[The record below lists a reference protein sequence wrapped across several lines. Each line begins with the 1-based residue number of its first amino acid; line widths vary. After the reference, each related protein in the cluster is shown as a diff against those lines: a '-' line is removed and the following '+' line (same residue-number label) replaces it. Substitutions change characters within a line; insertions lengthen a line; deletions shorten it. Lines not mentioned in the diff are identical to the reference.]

1 MARPGPW
8 PTTIPAPATP
18 IPTPSTWKGRRRS
31 ARRLARMKRR
41 DVRALGW
48 VVTRDACV
56 EIARRLL
63 GRRRRMPTAALRE
76 LGARWRDIHA
86 SPIADKAGPIDAF
99 LVGQPATAQS
109 KECDKTVIAF
119 VDCLQHFRPDLY
131 SEQALRKRCLS
142 GCGHVIVSLAFGAI
156 VASFASSDIPII
168 GDAALVLFAIASWYL
183 VTTIQLWR
191 THLLVKRV
199 SQLRTSADLV
209 TQGSLARP
217 ADGLPN
223 P

>member
-1 MARPGPW
+1 
-8 PTTIPAPATP
+8 
-18 IPTPSTWKGRRRS
+18 
-31 ARRLARMKRR
+31 MKRR

-56 EIARRLL
+56 EIARRVL

-76 LGARWRDIHA
+76 LGARWRDIQA

-99 LVGQPATAQS
+99 LVGQPATPQS
-109 KECDKTVIAF
+109 KQRDKTVIAL
-119 VDCLQHFRPDLY
+119 VDSLQHFAPDLY
-131 SEQALRKRCLS
+131 GEQALRKRCLS
-142 GCGHVIVSLAFGAI
+142 GCGHLVVSLAFGAI
-156 VASFASSDIPII
+156 LASFTSSDIPII

-199 SQLRTSADLV
+199 SQLRISADLV
-209 TQGSLARP
+209 PQGSPARP

>member
-1 MARPGPW
+1 
-8 PTTIPAPATP
+8 
-18 IPTPSTWKGRRRS
+18 
-31 ARRLARMKRR
+31 
-41 DVRALGW
+41 VRALGW

-63 GRRRRMPTAALRE
+63 GRRRRMSTAALRE

-86 SPIADKAGPIDAF
+86 SPIADKGGPIDAF
-99 LVGQPATAQS
+99 LVGQPATLQS
-109 KECDKTVIAF
+109 KQRDKTVIAF
-119 VDCLQHFRPDLY
+119 VDSLQHFRPDLY

-142 GCGHVIVSLAFGAI
+142 GCRHLIVSLALGA
-156 VASFASSDIPII
+156 VLASCTSSDIPTI
-168 GDAALVLFAIASWYL
+168 GDGALVLFVIASWYL

-199 SQLRTSADLV
+199 SQLRISADLV
-209 TQGSLARP
+209 TQGSPARS

-223 P
+223 S

>member
-1 MARPGPW
+1 
-8 PTTIPAPATP
+8 
-18 IPTPSTWKGRRRS
+18 
-31 ARRLARMKRR
+31 
-41 DVRALGW
+41 VRALGW
-48 VVTRDACV
+48 VVTRDTCV
-56 EIARRLL
+56 EIVRRAL
-63 GRRRRMPTAALRE
+63 GRRRRMPIAALRE

-86 SPIADKAGPIDAF
+86 SPIADKAGPIKAF
-99 LVGQPATAQS
+99 LVRQPVTPQS
-109 KECDKTVIAF
+109 KRRDKTVIAF
-119 VDCLQHFRPDLY
+119 VDSLQHFRPDLY

-142 GCGHVIVSLAFGAI
+142 GCAHVIVSLAFGAI
-156 VASFASSDIPII
+156 LASCTSSDIPIF

-199 SQLRTSADLV
+199 SQLRISADLV
-209 TQGSLARP
+209 TQGSPAQR

>member
-1 MARPGPW
+1 M
-8 PTTIPAPATP
+8 P
-18 IPTPSTWKGRRRS
+18 I
-31 ARRLARMKRR
+31 
-41 DVRALGW
+41 
-48 VVTRDACV
+48 
-56 EIARRLL
+56 
-63 GRRRRMPTAALRE
+63 AALRE

-86 SPIADKAGPIDAF
+86 PPVADKAGPIDAF
-99 LVGQPATAQS
+99 LLGQAATPKS
-109 KECDKTVIAF
+109 KQRDKMVIAF

-156 VASFASSDIPII
+156 LASCTSSDIPTI

-191 THLLVKRV
+191 TYLLVKRV

-209 TQGSLARP
+209 TQGSPARP

>member
-1 MARPGPW
+1 
-8 PTTIPAPATP
+8 
-18 IPTPSTWKGRRRS
+18 
-31 ARRLARMKRR
+31 
-41 DVRALGW
+41 VRALGW

-56 EIARRLL
+56 EIARRVL

-76 LGARWRDIHA
+76 LGARWRDIQA

-99 LVGQPATAQS
+99 LVGQPATHQ
-109 KECDKTVIAF
+109 TVIAF
-119 VDCLQHFRPDLY
+119 VDSLQHFRPDLY

-142 GCGHVIVSLAFGAI
+142 GCGHVVVSLAFGAI
-156 VASFASSDIPII
+156 LASFTSSDIPII
-168 GDAALVLFAIASWYL
+168 GDAALALFAIASWYL

-199 SQLRTSADLV
+199 SQLRISADLV
-209 TQGSLARP
+209 PQGSPARP

>member
-1 MARPGPW
+1 
-8 PTTIPAPATP
+8 
-18 IPTPSTWKGRRRS
+18 
-31 ARRLARMKRR
+31 MKRP

-56 EIARRLL
+56 EIAHRLL

-86 SPIADKAGPIDAF
+86 SPIADRAGPIDAF
-99 LVGQPATAQS
+99 LVGQPATPQS
-109 KECDKTVIAF
+109 KQCDKTVIAF

-142 GCGHVIVSLAFGAI
+142 GCGHVVVSLAFGAI
-156 VASFASSDIPII
+156 LASCASSDIPII

-183 VTTIQLWR
+183 ATTIQLWR
-191 THLLVKRV
+191 TYLLVKRV

>member
-1 MARPGPW
+1 M
-8 PTTIPAPATP
+8 
-18 IPTPSTWKGRRRS
+18 
-31 ARRLARMKRR
+31 
-41 DVRALGW
+41 RALGW

-86 SPIADKAGPIDAF
+86 SPIADRGGAIDAF
-99 LVGQPATAQS
+99 LVGPATPQS
-109 KECDKTVIAF
+109 KQRDKTVIAF
-119 VDCLQHFRPDLY
+119 VDSLQHFRPDLY

-142 GCGHVIVSLAFGAI
+142 GCRHVIVSLALGAI
-156 VASFASSDIPII
+156 LASCTSSDIPTI
-168 GDAALVLFAIASWYL
+168 GDGALVLFVIASWYL

-199 SQLRTSADLV
+199 SQLRISADLG
-209 TQGSLARP
+209 TQGSPAQR

-223 P
+223 S

>member
-1 MARPGPW
+1 
-8 PTTIPAPATP
+8 
-18 IPTPSTWKGRRRS
+18 
-31 ARRLARMKRR
+31 MKRL
-41 DVRALGW
+41 DLRALGW
-48 VVTRDACV
+48 VVTRDTCV
-56 EIARRLL
+56 EIARRAV
-63 GRRRRMPTAALRE
+63 GRSPGMPTAALRE

-99 LVGQPATAQS
+99 LAGQPATPQS
-109 KECDKTVIAF
+109 KQRDKTVIAF

-142 GCGHVIVSLAFGAI
+142 GCGHVVVSLAFGAI
-156 VASFASSDIPII
+156 LASCASSDIPII

-183 VTTIQLWR
+183 ATTIQLWR
-191 THLLVKRV
+191 TYLLVKRV

-209 TQGSLARP
+209 IQGALTRP

>member
-1 MARPGPW
+1 
-8 PTTIPAPATP
+8 
-18 IPTPSTWKGRRRS
+18 
-31 ARRLARMKRR
+31 MKRR

-48 VVTRDACV
+48 VVTGDACV

-86 SPIADKAGPIDAF
+86 SPIADKARPIDAF

-109 KECDKTVIAF
+109 KQYDKTVIAF
-119 VDCLQHFRPDLY
+119 VDSLQDFRPDLY
-131 SEQALRKRCLS
+131 SEPALRKRCLS

-156 VASFASSDIPII
+156 LASFTSSDIPII
-168 GDAALVLFAIASWYL
+168 GDAALVLFAIASWYF

-191 THLLVKRV
+191 TYLLVKRV

-209 TQGSLARP
+209 PQGSPALP

>member
-1 MARPGPW
+1 
-8 PTTIPAPATP
+8 
-18 IPTPSTWKGRRRS
+18 
-31 ARRLARMKRR
+31 MKRR

-48 VVTRDACV
+48 VVTRDTCF
-56 EIARRLL
+56 EIARRAL
-63 GRRRRMPTAALRE
+63 GHRRRMPTAALRE

-86 SPIADKAGPIDAF
+86 SPIADKAGPIDTF
-99 LVGQPATAQS
+99 LAGQPATPQS
-109 KECDKTVIAF
+109 KQRDKMVIAL
-119 VDCLQHFRPDLY
+119 VDSLQHFRPDLY

-156 VASFASSDIPII
+156 LASCASSEIQTI

-191 THLLVKRV
+191 THLLVKRI
-199 SQLRTSADLV
+199 SQLRISADLV
-209 TQGSLARP
+209 TQGSAAQS

-223 P
+223 S